1 MREEGNSGVA
11 KDKSR
16 IGDMKEK
23 LEHQKIQEKQIKNSD
38 SIKRKNS

>member
-23 LEHQKIQEKQIKNSD
+23 LEHQKYKKNRLKIVSL
-38 SIKRKNS
+38 